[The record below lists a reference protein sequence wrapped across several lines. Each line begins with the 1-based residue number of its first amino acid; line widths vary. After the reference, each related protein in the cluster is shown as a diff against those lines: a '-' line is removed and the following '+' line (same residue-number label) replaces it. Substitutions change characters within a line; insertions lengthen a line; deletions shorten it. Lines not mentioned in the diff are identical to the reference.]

1 MYCPSAIPP
10 DGSFV
15 KPFRWLN
22 PLHSKWKQWFG
33 CTVCDRRYVAVFIHL
48 YVAFAVQ
55 FISFFIPIF
64 IFIAHPLS
72 LQMTILLNPSDD
84 WFPSPQTIITNWHH
98 ISHTTKYCN
107 IISIVY
113 RFTLKYIT
121 FFFADI
127 YRNCSS
133 AGLSDN
139 SFWTLHMTKS
149 ITSQMK
155 LIIWPQ
161 YSWKAIHCNTFS
173 FGYSFHLK
181 IYIKYISRYLFE
193 LSDSN
198 PFWRHFFHFIQMLR
212 RLNFRR
218 MIT

>member
-1 MYCPSAIPP
+1 MTESITSEMKAMIRLHHLRSAIRCSFHSFLCGFRRTVYINFHSDFHFYCTSAIPA
-10 DGSFV
+10 DDNLA
-15 KPFRWLN
+15 KPFRW
-22 PLHSKWKQWFG
+22 WF
-33 CTVCDRRYVAVFIHL
+33 
-48 YVAFAVQ
+48 
-55 FISFFIPIF
+55 S
-64 IFIAHPLS
+64 
-72 LQMTILLNPSDD
+72 
-84 WFPSPQTIITNWHH
+84 SPQTIVTNWHY
-98 ISHTTKYCN
+98 ISQTTKYCN

-121 FFFADI
+121 SFFADI
-127 YRNCSS
+127 HRNCSS

-139 SFWTLHMTKS
+139 SFWTLQMTKS

-198 PFWRHFFHFIQMLR
+198 PFWRHFFHSFKCWDG
-212 RLNFRR
+212 
-218 MIT
+218 